1 MNVET
6 VDTST
11 SAKRVLLIYENFS
24 IACCMLFKTR
34 LFLVALL
41 VGAVLAQTTFASISS
56 VDPAPEMAMQSDCCP
71 SDCPDMPEC
80 DAACIS
86 TTQCRVVP
94 IVAGLERV
102 ILANLPRSGRAGF
115 LRTEATAILQHADGG
130 LQRPPKA

>member
-1 MNVET
+1 MLHVIQN
-6 VDTST
+6 
-11 SAKRVLLIYENFS
+11 APFS
-24 IACCMLFKTR
+24 GCS
-34 LFLVALL
+34 V